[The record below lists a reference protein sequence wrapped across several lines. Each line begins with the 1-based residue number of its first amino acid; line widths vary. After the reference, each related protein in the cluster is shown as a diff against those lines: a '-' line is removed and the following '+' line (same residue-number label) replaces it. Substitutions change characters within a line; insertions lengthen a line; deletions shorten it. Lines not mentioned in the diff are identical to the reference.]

1 MKIPDFSGPLKE
13 EMTHFVKLK
22 QLSGSDYASQAKLLL
37 YFDRHLASRQPND
50 KILTLETFQ
59 SYFDTIT
66 HLSKRTFSDYYSAL
80 KQFCTWLNQREPNSY
95 ILPKC
100 PYVDRSYSKAPYIF
114 SPNEIKLILKNSL
127 IFKRKE
133 EYIPG
138 LYQTLFSLLYSTGI
152 RIGEALALNYGDYS
166 EKDMLIHV
174 RKGKFNKERYLIL
187 SNSAASQMN
196 QYLNH
201 YKRIIPEENA
211 PLFLNTH
218 KNRMTYANVC
228 IAFGKILNK
237 SGIKKYENGPKIYS
251 FRHTFAIHRLLQWY
265 KTQDDINPKL
275 PYLSTYMG
283 HVKIT
288 STQVYLQAT
297 NQLLQAGCKRFHTFF
312 LKNINE
318 GVIL

>member
-1 MKIPDFSGPLKE
+1 MKIPDFLGPLKE

-66 HLSKRTFSDYYSAL
+66 HLAKRTFSDYYSAL

-127 IFKRKE
+127 TFKRKE

-152 RIGEALALNYGDYS
+152 RIGEALALNYGDLR

-187 SNSAASQMN
+187 SNSASN
-196 QYLNH
+196 QLNEYIGH
-201 YKRIIPEENA
+201 YKLKVTLKEES
-211 PLFLNTH
+211 PLFVNTYQ
-218 KNRMTYANVC
+218 NRMRRTNVY
-228 IAFGKILNK
+228 IAFLKILNK
-237 SGIKKYENGPKIYS
+237 SGIKKDENGPKIYS
-251 FRHTFAIHRLLQWY
+251 FSPHLRNSPSLA
-265 KTQDDINPKL
+265 
-275 PYLSTYMG
+275 M
-283 HVKIT
+283 V
-288 STQVYLQAT
+288 
-297 NQLLQAGCKRFHTFF
+297 
-312 LKNINE
+312 
-318 GVIL
+318 